1 MVLKVA
7 GLFAGGEWG
16 CKQKN
21 WNVGENSIPLNDF
34 GFYDQIRELEP
45 KPGPGTRDRKQEPET
60 EIGTRDG
67 LQDPIPGPGIKDRTW
82 NQKTKEDQ

>member
-1 MVLKVA
+1 M
-7 GLFAGGEWG
+7 
-16 CKQKN
+16 QTKN

-45 KPGPGTRDRKQEPET
+45 KPRPGTGDRKQEPET
-60 EIGTRDG
+60 EIGTRAG
-67 LQDPIPGPGIKDRTW
+67 LQDPIPGPGIKDRTR